1 MHIHDAATW
10 KRIQFHMNLEKLCP
24 GSWAQE
30 KSRAYEVDSKMEHL
44 QQNHNFLQNLSVP
57 MT

>member
-1 MHIHDAATW
+1 
-10 KRIQFHMNLEKLCP
+10 MNLEKLCP